1 MRTAVLRAATAAM
14 VVSASI
20 MALAQKPQPSP
31 PKPAPKSDSK
41 PPAKG
46 PAPSK
51 PAGTASAQGDER
63 VIRRAAEAFAKA
75 YNAHDT
81 KAVAELF
88 AADAEIV
95 NELGESTQGRGEIQK
110 VFAGIFDENPET
122 QISVDIKSIRFLTP
136 AVAVEEGTSS
146 VTHAPDQPPENTR
159 YVVVHAR
166 QDGKWL
172 MASARDLAEEQ
183 EDEDPMALLEWMIGD
198 WVDDGPDSLV
208 VTSARWSDNHRY
220 ILGDFTIEVSGRTAT
235 FDSEGGFSEGV
246 YSQDGDQWIV
256 KMRGVTHDG
265 KLASSTNV
273 TTLKGKDRRTWESH
287 DRVVGGEVQPDIEE
301 VSIVRKPPKR
311 K

>member
-1 MRTAVLRAATAAM
+1 
-14 VVSASI
+14 
-20 MALAQKPQPSP
+20 
-31 PKPAPKSDSK
+31 
-41 PPAKG
+41 
-46 PAPSK
+46 
-51 PAGTASAQGDER
+51 
-63 VIRRAAEAFAKA
+63 
-75 YNAHDT
+75 
-81 KAVAELF
+81 
-88 AADAEIV
+88 
-95 NELGESTQGRGEIQK
+95 
-110 VFAGIFDENPET
+110 
-122 QISVDIKSIRFLTP
+122 
-136 AVAVEEGTSS
+136 VEEGTSS

-183 EDEDPMALLEWMIGD
+183 EDEDPMAQLEWMIGD

-220 ILGDFTIEVSGRTAT
+220 ILGDFTIEVSGRTALSGTQRIGWDPLAKVIRSWT